1 VNAEPLNLSNL
12 FLIGY
17 RCTGKSSVGKLLAA
31 RLGWHFADTDSLLVA
46 DKQTSIKEIV
56 ENCGWQ
62 AFRKFERDV
71 VIRVCDQNQQ
81 VVATGGGV
89 VLNDANVGSMKA
101 AGKIVWL
108 RAAPE
113 TIRRRM
119 MQDTDTEAYRPP
131 LSSKDS
137 IGEIEETLLERE
149 ACYRQAMDFLVDTDG
164 RRIDEVCEAI
174 MRQLMALDAERNEAH
189 SS

>member
-1 VNAEPLNLSNL
+1 M
-12 FLIGY
+12 
-17 RCTGKSSVGKLLAA
+17 LAA

-62 AFRKFERDV
+62 AFRKFEREV
-71 VIRVCDQNQQ
+71 VKRVCDQNQQ

-113 TIRRRM
+113 TIRKRM
-119 MQDTDTEAYRPP
+119 VQDTDTETFRPA
-131 LSSKDS
+131 LTSKDS
-137 IGEIEETLLERE
+137 MAEIEEILFERE
-149 ACYRQAMDFLVDTDG
+149 PYYRQAMNFLVDTDE
-164 RRIDEVCEAI
+164 RRVDEVCEAI
-174 MRQLMALDAERNEAH
+174 MRQLIAPDAKRNEAH